1 MSLAEAGTDAD
12 AKVVRTAALNL
23 LARREHS
30 RRELAHK
37 LEVKGHAAVLVDQ
50 VLSSLEEAGYLS
62 DTRFAEAYVR
72 VRSERG
78 YGPLRIR
85 AELRERGV
93 ADAIIAASLAPYQ
106 EAWLTALA
114 RVQAKRFGRPGDFT
128 ERARQTRFFQ
138 ARGYTLEQI
147 NAVLAGGKTR
157 A

>member
-1 MSLAEAGTDAD
+1 MSLAETGTDAD
-12 AKVVRTAALNL
+12 AKVVRTAALSL

-30 RRELAHK
+30 RMELARK
-37 LEVKGHAAVLVDQ
+37 LEVKGYAAVVVGQ
-50 VLSSLEEAGYLS
+50 VLSSLEGDGYLS
-62 DTRFAEAYVR
+62 DARFAEAYVR

-78 YGPLRIR
+78 YGPMRIR

-106 EAWLTALA
+106 DAWLTQLE
-114 RVQAKRFGRPGDFT
+114 RIRAKRFGRAGDFA

-138 ARGYTLEQI
+138 ARGFTMEQI
-147 NAVLAGGKTR
+147 SAVLAGGKTR